1 MGLKQP
7 TVLDVYRN
15 RPSTAECVEPLK
27 RSAAPDEFVL
37 SEKWQ
42 SRVGPVRFPQRDN
55 YCVSAKLPNRF
66 TVRNNSLLQLFDYLP
81 FAKWANY
88 LLGLHLHICL
98 TVICLTVMG

>member
-1 MGLKQP
+1 MPYKGSYCAPINDGSSRHWEARRVQNCVDRATLERQSLAQMGLKQP

-55 YCVSAKLPNRF
+55 YCSKD
-66 TVRNNSLLQLFDYLP
+66 LFQR
-81 FAKWANY
+81 W
-88 LLGLHLHICL
+88 
-98 TVICLTVMG
+98 